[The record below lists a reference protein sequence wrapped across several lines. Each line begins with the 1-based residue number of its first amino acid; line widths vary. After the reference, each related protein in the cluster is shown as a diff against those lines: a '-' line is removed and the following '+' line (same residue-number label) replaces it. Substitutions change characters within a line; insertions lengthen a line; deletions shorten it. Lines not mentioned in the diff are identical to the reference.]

1 MTRRLLLRAPRE
13 DDLDAWA
20 ALHAD
25 FEVMRWLGR
34 ERALDRDE
42 AWRELAYL
50 LGHWEL
56 RGFGQWVLERLDT
69 GELVGRAGLYLP
81 EGWPGLEVGWTLAR
95 PSWGKG
101 FATEAGHAS
110 LDWAFAELDTDHV
123 ISLIAPG
130 NERSRRVAER
140 LGETYEGRTRDARA
154 PRAHLRHRPAQLRL
168 GRSCRSTRLGRVRPD
183 GLEARGSAACAR
195 MVSKHAAR
203 PRAPGP

>member
-34 ERALDRDE
+34 DRALDRDE
-42 AWRELAYL
+42 AWRELSYL

-56 RGFGQWVLERLDT
+56 RGFGQWVLEELAT

-95 PSWGKG
+95 PHG
-101 FATEAGHAS
+101 ATAS
-110 LDWAFAELDTDHV
+110 
-123 ISLIAPG
+123 P
-130 NERSRRVAER
+130 
-140 LGETYEGRTRDARA
+140 
-154 PRAHLRHRPAQLRL
+154 PRPAMR
-168 GRSCRSTRLGRVRPD
+168 RST
-183 GLEARGSAACAR
+183 
-195 MVSKHAAR
+195 
-203 PRAPGP
+203 GPSPSSTPTT

>member
-34 ERALDRDE
+34 DRALDRDE
-42 AWRELAYL
+42 AWRELSYL

-95 PSWGKG
+95 PQWGKG

-110 LDWAFAELDTDHV
+110 LDWAFAQLDADHV

-140 LGETYEGRTRDARA
+140 LGETYEGRTRVRG
-154 PRAHLRHRPAQLRL
+154 HLVHIYGIDRPSYA
-168 GRSCRSTRLGRVRPD
+168 
-183 GLEARGSAACAR
+183 
-195 MVSKHAAR
+195 
-203 PRAPGP
+203 